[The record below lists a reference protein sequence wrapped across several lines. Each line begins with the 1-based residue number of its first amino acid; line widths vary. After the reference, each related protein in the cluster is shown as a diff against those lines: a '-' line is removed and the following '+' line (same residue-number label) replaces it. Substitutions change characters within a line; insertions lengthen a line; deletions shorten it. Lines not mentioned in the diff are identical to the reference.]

1 MHFVCIISPSQ
12 LVRTMGLFGGVK
24 CFWIA
29 QLGFFSEYQQSRNIY
44 IISQWMPPVK
54 IKQCQTHS
62 NTPPQWP
69 RCSKTNKEDTNWFTT
84 HCAHWNVSETLRF
97 INSPATEQIYSSASE
112 EREDSGRWRF
122 FSLLWP
128 VWSLLLGNL
137 YPYQYN
143 DALSGVIEGE
153 RGYSEF
159 ITVCPDNQHD
169 SMNILVLVW
178 FLYL

>member
-84 HCAHWNVSETLRF
+84 HCANWNVSETLQF
-97 INSPATEQIYSSASE
+97 INSPATEKYTPLLQKKEKILEDDVSSPC
-112 EREDSGRWRF
+112 SGLFGLCCWGTFTLTSITMRF
-122 FSLLWP
+122 
-128 VWSLLLGNL
+128 
-137 YPYQYN
+137 Q
-143 DALSGVIEGE
+143 GVIEGE

-178 FLYL
+178 FLSL